1 MASNQSPEGVCFP
14 AGGDSERSTSAT
26 GRAIFADCVRE
37 IDPDLAARIE
47 HTRDWR
53 SGYLAPLRDII
64 VSATSSSAAALSVAE
79 HGLLSAHRR
88 FRMSR
93 NGVEQSLGEA
103 MAAFTVPGLASVDVR
118 GNAAREKDLSVPYRG
133 KRLFGPEL
141 RTQIDTWVRDGIAEP
156 GFAVAMHTVLDN
168 PEWLDLTDVD
178 VAVLGASAEMGPT
191 RSLLRWGARIH
202 AVDLPRPGLWEKLIQ
217 TTRSTAGAMRIPI
230 ALDVEGQ
237 PPFVVGGLVH
247 PDDDVNVAQHA
258 GVNLLTH
265 APEIRT
271 WLDVIDQPFVL
282 GTYAYADGAAHALL
296 SMAADAIADDLI
308 NRRDDITLAFLA
320 TPTDVFMVP
329 IEAVAEAQRRWDARG
344 FAALFQAPL
353 RMAGQF
359 EPNYPD
365 IYVTPEGREIGIN
378 DSLIPQQ
385 GPNYALAKRIQRW
398 RALYSR
404 AQGVPVSLNLA
415 PATRTQSVIK
425 NRALSA
431 AYAGAGRFG
440 VEIFEPATSTVL
452 MSALLVHDLR
462 NPSSVANPDTPLANP
477 MDQFSALANHGGLWR
492 TAYSPR
498 SVLGIAA
505 LMGLLD
511 SRS

>member
-1 MASNQSPEGVCFP
+1 
-14 AGGDSERSTSAT
+14 
-26 GRAIFADCVRE
+26 
-37 IDPDLAARIE
+37 
-47 HTRDWR
+47 
-53 SGYLAPLRDII
+53 
-64 VSATSSSAAALSVAE
+64 
-79 HGLLSAHRR
+79 
-88 FRMSR
+88 
-93 NGVEQSLGEA
+93 
-103 MAAFTVPGLASVDVR
+103 
-118 GNAAREKDLSVPYRG
+118 
-133 KRLFGPEL
+133 
-141 RTQIDTWVRDGIAEP
+141 
-156 GFAVAMHTVLDN
+156 
-168 PEWLDLTDVD
+168 
-178 VAVLGASAEMGPT
+178 
-191 RSLLRWGARIH
+191 
-202 AVDLPRPGLWEKLIQ
+202 
-217 TTRSTAGAMRIPI
+217 
-230 ALDVEGQ
+230 
-237 PPFVVGGLVH
+237 
-247 PDDDVNVAQHA
+247 
-258 GVNLLTH
+258 
-265 APEIRT
+265 
-271 WLDVIDQPFVL
+271 
-282 GTYAYADGAAHALL
+282 
-296 SMAADAIADDLI
+296 
-308 NRRDDITLAFLA
+308 
-320 TPTDVFMVP
+320 
-329 IEAVAEAQRRWDARG
+329 
-344 FAALFQAPL
+344 
-353 RMAGQF
+353 MAGQF

-365 IYVTPEGREIGIN
+365 VYVTPEGREIGIN

-492 TAYSPR
+492 TAYAPR

>member
-64 VSATSSSAAALSVAE
+64 VSATSSPAAALSVAE

-133 KRLFGPEL
+133 KRLFGAEL
-141 RTQIDTWVRDGIAEP
+141 RAQIDTWVRDGIAEP

-230 ALDVEGQ
+230 ALDAEGQ

-365 IYVTPEGREIGIN
+365 VYVTPEGREIGIN